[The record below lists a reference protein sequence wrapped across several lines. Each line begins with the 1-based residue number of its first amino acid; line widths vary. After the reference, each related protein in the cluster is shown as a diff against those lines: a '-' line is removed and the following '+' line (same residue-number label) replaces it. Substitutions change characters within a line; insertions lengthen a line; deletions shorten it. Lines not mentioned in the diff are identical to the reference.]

1 MKMIDIMDTDEPP
14 RKIFHP
20 APLAYDKLCT
30 ALFPCNGEDLAGFLQ
45 EINLHVSVWGW
56 PALGQCGVG
65 MSRKGGKIPRLAASA
80 AGVDGKLLARC
91 LEGSPEAR
99 EEFVEKTRALIH
111 WALVVTF
118 RRYDRP
124 LEEED
129 LEDFRQDILVA
140 LFSDHARKLRQYE
153 SRNGATLATW
163 LRVVVTRFAI
173 DRIRQRSAGVRLE
186 SLEKVLPEAEGEV
199 DWNEDSAPE
208 KAVLDAERRQ
218 QVLGL
223 LRELSPGDQLFV
235 RLFYY
240 QDATIEEVA
249 EVMGI
254 SRNAAYV
261 RKMRLHRRLRSL
273 LEQRP

>member
-1 MKMIDIMDTDEPP
+1 
-14 RKIFHP
+14 
-20 APLAYDKLCT
+20 
-30 ALFPCNGEDLAGFLQ
+30 
-45 EINLHVSVWGW
+45 
-56 PALGQCGVG
+56 
-65 MSRKGGKIPRLAASA
+65 MSRKGRKIPRLAASA

-91 LEGSPEAR
+91 LEGNPEAR

-186 SLEKVLPEAEGEV
+186 SLEKVLPEAEGEA

-208 KAVLDAERRQ
+208 KAVLHAERRE

>member
-1 MKMIDIMDTDEPP
+1 M
-14 RKIFHP
+14 
-20 APLAYDKLCT
+20 
-30 ALFPCNGEDLAGFLQ
+30 
-45 EINLHVSVWGW
+45 
-56 PALGQCGVG
+56 
-65 MSRKGGKIPRLAASA
+65 AASA

-91 LEGSPEAR
+91 LEGGAEAR

-129 LEDFRQDILVA
+129 LEDFRQDILEA

-208 KAVLDAERRQ
+208 KAVLHAERRQ

-261 RKMRLHRRLRSL
+261 RKMRLHRRLRNL